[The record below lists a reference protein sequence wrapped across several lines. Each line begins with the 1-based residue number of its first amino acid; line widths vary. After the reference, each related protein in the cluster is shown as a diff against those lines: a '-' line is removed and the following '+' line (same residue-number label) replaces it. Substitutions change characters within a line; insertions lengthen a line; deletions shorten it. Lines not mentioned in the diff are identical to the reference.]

1 MSRKRLEKPS
11 MLSAFN
17 KSDFIEIGLE
27 GAEGGIDA
35 LFNDYV
41 LALIPGASFA
51 KLVLKLPKTLHNRL
65 FERALIGFLSAGDD
79 VDHEEWAAWVRK
91 LEQKDGGLD
100 RAGQILL
107 RTLSAIDDAE
117 KARYLGMIYAAA
129 AKQQITID
137 DMFRMQMVLDRAY
150 LPDVANLAL
159 QVHHSTGGL
168 PSATEAMIFLGLVSR
183 EFGTTMDE
191 LGLVFYSPTEL
202 GFKFLAVISE
212 NGTLK

>member
-1 MSRKRLEKPS
+1 MSRKQLEKPPI
-11 MLSAFN
+11 LSASHARDWF
-17 KSDFIEIGLE
+17 EIGLE
-27 GAEGGIDA
+27 GGERGLVA
-35 LFNDYV
+35 LLNDDV
-41 LALIPGASFA
+41 VALIPGATIA
-51 KLVLKLPKTLHNRL
+51 KTVLKLPKTLHNRL
-65 FERALIGFLSAGDD
+65 FERALIGFLSVGDD

-117 KARYLGMIYAAA
+117 KARSLGMVYAAA

-150 LPDVANLAL
+150 LPDIANLAL
-159 QVHHSTGGL
+159 QVHHSAGGL
-168 PSATEAMIFLGLVSR
+168 SSATEAMIFLGLVNR

-202 GFKFLAVISE
+202 GLKFLAVISE